1 MLGICGVLLAGGQ
14 ARRIGGGDKCLL
26 KIGERTLLHHVIA
39 RALPQVEDLILNTNS
54 EPGRFSAFGLPVV
67 ADTFEGYLGPLAG
80 ILAGMRW
87 AESQPGIT
95 HVASFAGDTPFFPKD
110 LVARLIAVRRANGA
124 EIVLASS
131 RGRTHPVFGL

>member
-26 KIGERTLLHHVIA
+26 KIGERTLLHNVIA

-95 HVASFAGDTPFFPKD
+95 HVAS
-110 LVARLIAVRRANGA
+110 
-124 EIVLASS
+124 
-131 RGRTHPVFGL
+131 